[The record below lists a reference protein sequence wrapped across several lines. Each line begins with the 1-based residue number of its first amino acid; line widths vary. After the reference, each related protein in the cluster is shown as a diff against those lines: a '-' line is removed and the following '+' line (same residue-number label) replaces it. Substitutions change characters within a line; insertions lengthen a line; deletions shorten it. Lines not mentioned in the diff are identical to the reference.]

1 MVKKKI
7 DSSTQLFFFSVFTC
21 TIEFLGCI
29 VFDDPS
35 LLVAGLLPLI
45 FCLTQVTKRS
55 VPCGISRQRVQHV
68 WTDKKTDKRKTE
80 RKEKEEE
87 EKKTGQVATI
97 KTKKSIRR
105 TRTTDNLK

>member
-1 MVKKKI
+1 MFLGSAHGDELSGTHSKSVENGKEKKI
-7 DSSTQLFFFSVFTC
+7 GSSTQLFFFSVFTC

-68 WTDKKTDKRKTE
+68 WTDKKTR
-80 RKEKEEE
+80 
-87 EKKTGQVATI
+87 
-97 KTKKSIRR
+97 
-105 TRTTDNLK
+105 